1 MDHTTFEQF
10 LDQWQNDIYRMIRS
24 RVNASTDA
32 EDIMQEV
39 LLKLYRGLESFRGES
54 QLRTWIYRLVKNA
67 IADYYRKPWWKFDWV
82 RERSFQDGSEPRPA
96 WEQHVDEEQLSALD
110 AVLNKEQGEVI
121 LRMVDRLSPAEKEYF
136 TLRFFDGFSLLQ
148 MSEATGHNL
157 NTIKTHLYRAV
168 KKMKIYLLEESE

>member
-10 LDQWQNDIYRMIRS
+10 LDRWQNDIYRMIRS
-24 RVNASTDA
+24 RVNTPADA
-32 EDIMQEV
+32 EDIMQDV

-54 QLRTWIYRLVKNA
+54 RLRTWIYRLVKNA

-82 RERSFQDGSEPRPA
+82 RETTFNDGSERRPA
-96 WEQHVDEEQLSALD
+96 WEQHADEDQLSALD
-110 AVLNKEQGEVI
+110 VVLDKEQGEII
-121 LRMVDRLSPAEKEYF
+121 LKMTDRLSPAEKEYF
-136 TLRFFDGFSLLQ
+136 TLRFFDGFSLQQ

-168 KKMKIYLLEESE
+168 KKMKMYLLEESQ